1 MLPSSSSRLMDVA
14 CPIPSPSPFQRTL
27 HYQSGLA
34 RVSPDDSQDD
44 EEGDR
49 KSRVRKMGVFLA
61 GTAAAAAA
69 SYSYGEIRKRS
80 LMEDKAPSVDDLS
93 RACQDSVVTAS
104 SRLRFPPT
112 VRAATTF
119 SGEPPPSASPKD
131 PKEGAG
137 GNSGGKGKASRLY
150 FRTVFRWPLGLWST
164 PRQCCRRS
172 QIFRAIRRF
181 FQCRRA

>member
-1 MLPSSSSRLMDVA
+1 MDVA
-14 CPIPSPSPFQRTL
+14 CPIPSPSPLRTL

-34 RVSPDDSQDD
+34 RLAPDDDDHRGNQNED

-93 RACQDSVVTAS
+93 KGLEVGSVPVVTVK
-104 SRLRFPPT
+104 SRLGFPPM

-119 SGEPPPSASPKD
+119 SGEPPPSASPSVPPKD
-131 PKEGAG
+131 ESG
-137 GNSGGKGKASRLY
+137 GSNGGKGK
-150 FRTVFRWPLGLWST
+150 
-164 PRQCCRRS
+164 
-172 QIFRAIRRF
+172 
-181 FQCRRA
+181 